1 MERDAAGHE
10 GQCKQMMD
18 RDNPDIPKPAL
29 SALLAVVTAD
39 YALSEALALFVG
51 DPDER
56 PAGEACCG
64 EAMIRAVDWCMGVL
78 QVDGSLARGDET
90 MAEMAA
96 AEIVRRAGG
105 LIVTVS
111 PRGAEA
117 FFLSALA
124 LIVDDFC
131 ALWQATGRRCGD
143 TPMPGL
149 RSALAAC
156 LAHGYGLDLDAP
168 GSNWVAV
175 LSAAG
180 DVRRCWCLWAC
191 VPTPRVP

>member
-1 MERDAAGHE
+1 MNSDYL
-10 GQCKQMMD
+10 D
-18 RDNPDIPKPAL
+18 LPKPAL

-39 YALSEALALFVG
+39 YALSETLALFVG
-51 DPDER
+51 DPAER
-56 PAGEACCG
+56 PVGETCCG
-64 EAMIRAVDWCMGVL
+64 VAMIQAVDWCMDAL
-78 QVDGSLARGDET
+78 QADGSLAREDET
-90 MAEMAA
+90 MAEVATA
-96 AEIVRRAGG
+96 DIVRRARV
-105 LIVTVS
+105 LTVAVS

-149 RSALAAC
+149 RSTLAAC

-180 DVRRCWCLWAC
+180 DLRRCWRMWAC
-191 VPTPRVP
+191 VQTPSVP